1 MALNWRRKAA
11 SFGFSFASNCHCH
24 SASAQL
30 EAKQDAPTHPLP
42 EQRFLNLVGFEFD
55 AMGQDGSHANASSA
69 RFTRC
74 SAARR
79 PYNRAHNKV
88 TGAAGCLSNKING
101 LLNRTSTTGY

>member
-11 SFGFSFASNCHCH
+11 SFGFSFASNCRCH

-55 AMGQDGSHANASSA
+55 AMGQDWFA
-69 RFTRC
+69 RQRLQ
-74 SAARR
+74 R
-79 PYNRAHNKV
+79 PFHPMFHRPSPIQP
-88 TGAAGCLSNKING
+88 GA
-101 LLNRTSTTGY
+101 